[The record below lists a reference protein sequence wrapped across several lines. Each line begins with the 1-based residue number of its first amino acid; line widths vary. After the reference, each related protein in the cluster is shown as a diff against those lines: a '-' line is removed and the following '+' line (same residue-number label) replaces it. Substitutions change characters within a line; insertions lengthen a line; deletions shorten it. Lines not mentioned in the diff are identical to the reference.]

1 MNTQVTQQGSNVIDF
16 FKANKPSQAFT
27 TLDPSQSLAEGIGAS
42 YPVIGYKGK
51 IWSLRHRGE
60 SYIFLRPDDGTPIG
74 YIDVVVLRSAPV
86 KAKSY
91 YLAGAFDEQQSQ
103 GKRPIC
109 ASIDG
114 IKPDK
119 DVLEKQSEVCAL
131 CPRNEWRTDANG
143 RKGRDC
149 SDYKRLAVLLL
160 PNQTAKLFGQALVE
174 PVFLRVPPDSLND
187 LAVFGENMAQQGWPY
202 SSFVTRIS
210 FDSTKSHPKFVFKA
224 VQALTDTEAATVI
237 GLREDM
243 VSKRITG
250 EDEIARRDTAQK
262 ALGSPTQ
269 SGATTLGQQARVDAG
284 LSAQT
289 QTRVI
294 PPEVSKPKSNPTP
307 PTPAEDK
314 QQAQSMERLIE
325 MTAGAGG
332 AFSVEAPPEP
342 SPSINPGAMVGQTA
356 DDVGSTGEGD
366 ADLDARIAAMLAT

>member
-1 MNTQVTQQGSNVIDF
+1 MNTQIAQSNGVGAVDF
-16 FKANKPSQAFT
+16 FKVNKPSQAFT
-27 TLDPSQSLAEGIGAS
+27 ALDPSQSLAEGIGAS

-51 IWSLRHRGE
+51 IWSLRTRGE
-60 SYIFLRPDDGTPIG
+60 SHIFLRPDDGTPIG
-74 YIDVVVLRSAPV
+74 YIDVVILRSAPV

-114 IKPDK
+114 IKPDL
-119 DVLEKQSEVCAL
+119 DVLDKQADVCAL

-160 PNQTAKLFGQALVE
+160 PNQTAKMFGQALVE

-237 GLREDM
+237 GLREDV

-250 EDEIARRDTAQK
+250 EDEIARRTA
-262 ALGSPTQ
+262 TQ
-269 SGATTLGQQARVDAG
+269 TNGVRQQVRDSAPPAGAPAAV
-284 LSAQT
+284 S

-294 PPEVSKPKSNPTP
+294 PPELSKPKSNPTAL
-307 PTPAEDK
+307 AEDK

-332 AFSVEAPPEP
+332 AFSVEKSPEP

-356 DDVGSTGEGD
+356 DDVGSAGEGD